1 MYGGHVGI
9 ALAGKGYRSTV
20 PLWVLL
26 IATQLPDWADAAA
39 CYAGASSP
47 PSEILSHSLP
57 AVAVLATV
65 FALFYYVAARDV
77 AGSALAGAIVV
88 SHMIA
93 DYATGLKPTWPG
105 GPFIGLEVY
114 RHPALD
120 FGIESIVIIVGWMIY
135 RRSLP
140 VDRRDSSPV
149 RVMLFCLLLLQL
161 AASVSFSLFPGIKKC

>member
-77 AGSALAGAIVV
+77 AASALAGAIVV

-93 DYATGLKPTWPG
+93 DYVTGLKPTWPG

>member
-1 MYGGHVGI
+1 MYGGHIGI
-9 ALAGKGYRSTV
+9 ALAGKGYRSTM

-26 IATQLPDWADAAA
+26 IATQLPDWADATA
-39 CYAGASSP
+39 CSFGGASP
-47 PSEILSHSLP
+47 PSEMLSHSLP

-65 FALFYYVAARDV
+65 VALLYYAAARDV
-77 AGSALAGAIVV
+77 AGSALTGTIVV

-93 DYATGLKPTWPG
+93 DYVTGLKPTWPG
-105 GPFIGLEVY
+105 GPFIGLELY
-114 RHPALD
+114 RHPAVD
-120 FGIESIVIIVGWMIY
+120 FGIEAAVILLGWMIY

-149 RVMLFCLLLLQL
+149 NVMLFCLLLLQL

>member
-93 DYATGLKPTWPG
+93 DYVTGLKPTWPG